1 MLIWGLKTWEPL
13 DSLTFDPMSKK
24 IPVLDYISQSRLLS
38 HFLFWSVLYSV
49 FVILA
54 TVNSGSFVTSVANY
68 MGLFP
73 LQIIAAYLL
82 NYYQVPQLLL
92 RKKYWAFGIS
102 LFISI
107 YIFSALGRISI
118 VYLVEPLVR
127 EDFVQESIAEI
138 FQDTAY
144 LFSAYFPAVY
154 IYALVMLL
162 IKAFKR
168 RFEEKHHIE
177 ILQKEKATNEL
188 KFLRAQIQPHFLFN
202 TLNNLYALTLSKSDL
217 APEVVLKLSE
227 ILDFILYQSDK
238 PTIPITKE
246 IELIEAFIE
255 LETLRHGDSLA
266 CSFTKEL
273 SDPTTQIAPLLLLP
287 LVENAFKHGTS
298 KSKKA
303 EINLHLK
310 VDQKNIDFS
319 ISNSRNGNIPYKSI
333 SSSGSGIGIVNLKRQ
348 LSLNYP
354 DRHDLQIESNDSN
367 YSVVLNLIPN

>member
-1 MLIWGLKTWEPL
+1 MFKR
-13 DSLTFDPMSKK
+13 S
-24 IPVLDYISQSRLLS
+24 PVLDYISQSSVLS
-38 HFLFWSVLYSV
+38 HLLFWSVLFSV

-54 TVNSGSFVTSVANY
+54 TVNSGSFVTSVTNY
-68 MGLFP
+68 LGLFP
-73 LQIIAAYLL
+73 LQIVSAYLL
-82 NYYQVPQLLL
+82 NYYQVPRLLL
-92 RKKYWAFGIS
+92 RQKYWAFGIS
-102 LFISI
+102 LFFSI
-107 YIFSALGRISI
+107 YLFAALGRISI
-118 VYLVEPLVR
+118 VYIVEPIVR
-127 EDFVQESIAEI
+127 EDFVQESIVEI
-138 FQDTAY
+138 LQDTAY

-202 TLNNLYALTLSKSDL
+202 TLNNLYALTLAKSDL

-238 PTIPITKE
+238 PTITVTKE

-255 LETLRHGDSLA
+255 LETLRHGDNLH
-266 CSFTKEL
+266 CSFTQEL
-273 SDPTTQIAPLLLLP
+273 LDPNAQIAPLLLLP

-298 KSKKA
+298 SRSST
-303 EINLHLK
+303 EIQLHLK
-310 VDQKNIDFS
+310 VDKRNIIFT
-319 ISNSRNGNIPYKSI
+319 IANSRNGNIPDKSI
-333 SSSGSGIGIVNLKRQ
+333 SSSGSGIGITNLKRQ

-354 DRHDLQIESNDSN
+354 DRHELRIISNDTN
-367 YSVVLNLIPN
+367 YNVTLTLETS